1 MNGFMVCG
9 SYLQLLD
16 LIPGLQV
23 RLYAAFYDCRR
34 LNRGK
39 DVGGTIGSVDGDV
52 AMLVNVGSKTGWW
65 CGSALP
71 RPPPWQASAGGWGIS
86 KSDVTSVELNLYI
99 TTTRRIE
106 ADDSKIGRQG
116 KVLVCYS

>member
-1 MNGFMVCG
+1 MDSWFVG

-23 RLYAAFYDCRR
+23 RLYAAFYDCRAP
-34 LNRGK
+34 NRGK

-52 AMLVNVGSKTGWW
+52 AMNVCSALRFNDVVSKTRWW
-65 CGSALP
+65 CGSAGTRAFRL
-71 RPPPWQASAGGWGIS
+71 SARLLVGWGIS
-86 KSDVTSVELNLYI
+86 KSDVTSVELYYNI

-106 ADDSKIGRQG
+106 ADDSKIG
-116 KVLVCYS
+116 

>member
-23 RLYAAFYDCRR
+23 RLYAAFYDCRA
-34 LNRGK
+34 LKRGK

-52 AMLVNVGSKTGWW
+52 GERSFSPAI
-65 CGSALP
+65 
-71 RPPPWQASAGGWGIS
+71 Q
-86 KSDVTSVELNLYI
+86 
-99 TTTRRIE
+99 RR
-106 ADDSKIGRQG
+106 RF
-116 KVLVCYS
+116 